1 MMLSIPTFQLFKVFE
16 CFVTGDEPE
25 LLSVDVISKE
35 LALF

>member
-1 MMLSIPTFQLFKVFE
+1 MFAIPTSQLFKVFE

-35 LALF
+35 HALF